1 MPHSWVMTQMPSYRQ
16 LRRSQ
21 TDRKIAGVCGGIAE
35 YYRIDPNVVRVGFLA
50 LSVITGG
57 GFLLAYVI
65 ALVVM
70 PDGPAPAQ
78 TWQQASAWP
87 PQGSA
92 FPGNPN
98 VQTGQPYPGAPT
110 NPADLRD

>member
-1 MPHSWVMTQMPSYRQ
+1 MTQMPSYRQ

-35 YYRIDPNVVRVGFLA
+35 YYRIDPNIVRVGFLA

-57 GFLLAYVI
+57 GFLLAYVV

-70 PDGPAPAQ
+70 PDGPAPAR
-78 TWQQASAWP
+78 TWPQASAP
-87 PQGSA
+87 YGET

-98 VQTGQPYPGAPT
+98 MPTGPGFPGSPTYPGAPT
-110 NPADLRD
+110 N